1 MGDGL
6 RFYVLW
12 RGRALQTGS
21 LVIDSVSHWLSELKS
36 ECILS
41 TDSSQTRALF
51 RTTPPKLDAAGLHS
65 GGTEG
70 LAQFT

>member
-21 LVIDSVSHWLSELKS
+21 LVIDSVTEWLGELKS
-36 ECILS
+36 EFTLS
-41 TDSSQTRALF
+41 TASSQTRQLF
-51 RTTPPKLDAAGLHS
+51 RTPPPKLDAAGLHS
-65 GGTEG
+65 GGTECH
-70 LAQFT
+70 AQFT